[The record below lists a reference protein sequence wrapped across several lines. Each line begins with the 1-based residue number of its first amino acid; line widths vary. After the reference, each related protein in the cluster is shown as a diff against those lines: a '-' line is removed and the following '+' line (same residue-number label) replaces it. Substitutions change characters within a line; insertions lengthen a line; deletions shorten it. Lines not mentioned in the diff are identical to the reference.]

1 MHVVRLIARKINNI
15 HSDHSKTTDHLRLAR
30 PKVRTLGLGDCGTQS
45 YSGCDMS
52 STHTSLHEFIR
63 LRTFCRLQAVEMM
76 RMHSQ
81 MMFLY

>member
-15 HSDHSKTTDHLRLAR
+15 HSDHSTTTDHLRLAR
-30 PKVRTLGLGDCGTQS
+30 PKVRTLGVGDCGRQS
-45 YSGCDMS
+45 YSGYDMS